1 MTDKA
6 TDVTVT
12 QSDRDAAAEW
22 LRSVHCIYL
31 ALWIEGTGEAPEW
44 AESPNPDDYSLVQA
58 LARHRTASEQA
69 ASGEMERT
77 TIARALHKKACG
89 LLPVSAAGPLED
101 EWSFWLSLADAA
113 LSTTSE
119 APAQE
124 DQQ

>member
-6 TDVTVT
+6 TDVT
-12 QSDRDAAAEW
+12 QADRDAAAA
-22 LRSVHCIYL
+22 VYL
-31 ALWIEGTGEAPEW
+31 SFNKYGIAQGDAIKAGKCDWWPI
-44 AESPNPDDYSLVQA
+44 VQTF
-58 LARHRTASEQA
+58 ARHRTASEQP

-77 TIARALHKKACG
+77 TIARALHQKTCG

-119 APAQE
+119 ALAQE